1 MIEADME
8 IMCRTCKHFQ
18 VELEDEPCYSCLC
31 YDHWEKSCKTAEESI
46 RDWERR
52 VFDEDKRET

>member
-8 IMCRTCKHFQ
+8 IMCRTCKHRL
-18 VELEDEPCYSCLC
+18 VNLKEEPCDSCFC
-31 YDHWEKSCKTAEESI
+31 YNNYEKATKTAEESV

-52 VFDEDKRET
+52 IFDDRK